1 MFPKTLPPLCGIQVC
16 MKGRRTTICLFIL
29 AHISRSNNKEW
40 LEELGILG
48 EGYTHYNKS
57 QPASCVE
64 KLAISLETKWG
75 IIKHDVNK
83 FVGDFGSV
91 SFVQVYN
98 KHKTHFVEG
107 LELYKT
113 KHPRNLSITFIHGW
127 LVLKDMPCW
136 GGQQNDEKYSNNEAQ
151 NYNYVWC
158 CLWCWWTQSRNNGCW
173 IKFGVYIKTTTNSM
187 HIWMHY

>member
-151 NYNYVWC
+151 NYNYV
-158 CLWCWWTQSRNNGCW
+158 
-173 IKFGVYIKTTTNSM
+173 
-187 HIWMHY
+187 